1 MGTEVTLFLLV
12 FVVWFWW
19 GGTKAREN
27 AMRRAQQVCER
38 QSVQLLDGSV
48 MLNQMRLKRD
58 AAGAIRVARL
68 YRFDFSLDG
77 VERQQGYVLLLG
89 ERVMDVRFPRI
100 EAPEDASRDS
110 P

>member
-1 MGTEVTLFLLV
+1 MSVEVTLALLV
-12 FVVWFWW
+12 FIVWFWW

-27 AMRRAQQVCER
+27 AVARAKQVCQR
-38 QSVQLLDGSV
+38 QNVQLLDESV

-58 AAGAIRVARL
+58 AAGEVRVARL

-89 ERVMDVRFPRI
+89 QRVVDVRFPRI
-100 EAPEDASRDS
+100 ESDESGLS
-110 P
+110 S